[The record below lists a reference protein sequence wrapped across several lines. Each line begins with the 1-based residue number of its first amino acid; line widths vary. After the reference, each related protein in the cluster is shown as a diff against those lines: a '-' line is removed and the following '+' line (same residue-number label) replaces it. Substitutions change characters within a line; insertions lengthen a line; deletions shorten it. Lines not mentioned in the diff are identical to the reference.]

1 MESPFVLVI
10 FEIIALAALSI
21 LCVYLITVIV
31 RIRSILTLFEQDVR
45 DLTSKAIPVFE
56 NLEIITD
63 KVKAITENI
72 DEQVETVKHS
82 ILSIKEVAD
91 NIVDFERRAQE
102 RFEEPVMETI
112 GTIAA
117 ILKGVRTFVARMR
130 T

>member
-1 MESPFVLVI
+1 MDSPYVLVI

-21 LCVYLITVIV
+21 LCVYLITVLV
-31 RIRSILTLFEQDVR
+31 RVRSILTFFEQDVR
-45 DLTSKAIPVFE
+45 ELTSKAIPVFE

-72 DEQVETVKHS
+72 DEQVEVVKHS

-91 NIVDFERRAQE
+91 NIVEFERRAQE

-130 T
+130 A

>member
-10 FEIIALAALSI
+10 FEIIALAALTI

-102 RFEEPVMETI
+102 RFEEPVMETF

-130 T
+130 A